1 MRADFVSIVLCGPT
15 NGCEDCDA
23 EANDGGGQHDPVYGD
38 STVFVAVEGLDQ
50 VKQFHGLSPV
60 FKFALRVSTSTS
72 AGKVRPCPCWYGVN
86 KPLVWGENLSGI
98 VLFQA
103 FHYFQ

>member
-38 STVFVAVEGLDQ
+38 STVFVAVEGFDQ
-50 VKQFHGLSPV
+50 VEQFHGLSPV
-60 FKFALRVSTSTS
+60 GFLFGFSFARPARVLLTVVRLGKELLTFKMGRDWGRYGTISKRV
-72 AGKVRPCPCWYGVN
+72 
-86 KPLVWGENLSGI
+86 I
-98 VLFQA
+98 F
-103 FHYFQ
+103 F